1 MTFLS
6 SRRWALHEM
15 FRGLSADKG
24 LFSLAIVLSALALSI
39 PLFISS
45 IFYKIS
51 EPMRQLP
58 TSIEIT
64 VFTDQNANANRV
76 AKEINDLSGI
86 ENIQIISK
94 ETALDS
100 LNQRFGLK
108 DKTANTQNPLPDI
121 VIVTI
126 SSSMTSSEID
136 KIGDK
141 IEKVRGVDMI
151 AYETSWRD
159 KLQAL
164 SRAGQIG
171 ILSLGLIV
179 ALLVIL
185 VLAAAIRMTTLSA
198 KHQMRALYVFGA
210 SPSFAIRPW
219 AWRGFVLMLASSLGA
234 LGITKAGILLLNP
247 AVASAANLY
256 GIQLTLSLPTVSWC
270 CGFVIICCLIGYI
283 VAVLAAQDS
292 WYRARL

>member
-219 AWRGFVLMLASSLGA
+219 AWRGQA
-234 LGITKAGILLLNP
+234 
-247 AVASAANLY
+247 
-256 GIQLTLSLPTVSWC
+256 C
-270 CGFVIICCLIGYI
+270 
-283 VAVLAAQDS
+283 
-292 WYRARL
+292 

>member
-1 MTFLS
+1 MSLFS

-24 LFSLAIVLSALALSI
+24 LFSLAVVLSALALSI

-45 IFYKIS
+45 IFYQVS
-51 EPMRQLP
+51 EPIRQLP

-64 VFTDQNANANRV
+64 VFTDQNANAKRV
-76 AKEINDLSGI
+76 AKEIDKISGI
-86 ENIQIISK
+86 DGVRIIPK
-94 ETALDS
+94 ETALES
-100 LNQRFGLK
+100 LNSRFGLK
-108 DKTANTQNPLPDI
+108 DKTADANNPLPDI
-121 VIVTI
+121 VLATI
-126 SSSMTSSEID
+126 GSSVGSAEVD
-136 KIGDK
+136 KIGHR

-179 ALLVIL
+179 ALLVML
-185 VLAAAIRMTTLSA
+185 VLAAAIRMTTFTA
-198 KHQMRALYVFGA
+198 IPQMRALYVFGA

-219 AWRGFVLMLASSLGA
+219 AWRGFVLMFASSMGA
-234 LGITKAGILLLNP
+234 IGITQCGILLLKP
-247 AVASAANLY
+247 AVADVASLY
-256 GIQLTLSLPTVSWC
+256 GIKMALTLPAWSWC
-270 CGFVIICCLIGYI
+270 VGFVIISSLVGYI

-292 WYRARL
+292 WQRARL

>member
-1 MTFLS
+1 MSVFS

-24 LFSLAIVLSALALSI
+24 LFSLAVILSALALSI

-45 IFYKIS
+45 IFYQVS
-51 EPMRQLP
+51 EPVRQLP

-64 VFTDQNANANRV
+64 VFTDDNANAKRV
-76 AKEINDLSGI
+76 AKEIGKLKGI
-86 ENIQIISK
+86 DGVQIISK
-94 ETALDS
+94 ETALES
-100 LNQRFGLK
+100 LNSRFGLK
-108 DKTANTQNPLPDI
+108 DKTADAKNPLPDI
-121 VIVTI
+121 VLATI
-126 SSSMTSSEID
+126 GSSVASVEVD
-136 KIGDK
+136 KIGHL
-141 IEKVRGVDMI
+141 IEKIRGVDMI

-171 ILSLGLIV
+171 ILSLGVIV

-185 VLAAAIRMTTLSA
+185 VLAAAIRMTTLTA
-198 KHQMRALYVFGA
+198 IPQMRALYVFGA

-234 LGITKAGILLLNP
+234 LGITQGGIVLLKP
-247 AVASAANLY
+247 AVADVASLY
-256 GIQLTLSLPTVSWC
+256 GIEMSLALPAWSWC
-270 CGFVIICCLIGYI
+270 VGFVIICSLVGYI

-292 WYRARL
+292 WQRARL